1 MDIPFSK
8 QQPEPCLK
16 EQCRSVLACYAFGY
30 CRERNE
36 GKQPTVRE
44 IAKCRDLAIIL
55 SGHKITIPSDVH
67 LFTGHDLDAV
77 GHRYRVDRI
86 ADPLESDDAY
96 RVRIVAEIGRQAT
109 LFHSNGNR
117 KYSQTGMLL
126 DPNGNRSIFDDV
138 DE

>member
-36 GKQPTVRE
+36 GRQPYPLELEERRE
-44 IAKCRDLAIIL
+44 IA
-55 SGHKITIPSDVH
+55 
-67 LFTGHDLDAV
+67 
-77 GHRYRVDRI
+77 
-86 ADPLESDDAY
+86 AY
-96 RVRIVAEIGRQAT
+96 RLRRFKQAKP
-109 LFHSNGNR
+109 NGKYPNGAPM
-117 KYSQTGMLL
+117 YSQDGTLL